1 MKNRVNTLKKN
12 IIYYLQEC
20 HLNLTSKQKKLKQF
34 LLEHATEVGYMSLKE
49 LSEKASISEVS
60 ILNFCS
66 LIGFENFIAM
76 REAFRDYNRD
86 RINALFLETSSKN
99 FSSEKQ
105 YELYQYCSEIVENHN
120 EMIQSLDYQSL
131 DQCAKAL
138 MGSRDIFILG
148 HDMSKIA
155 ADYLASRLNYLHFRS
170 QSINPGDSDTVKMLL
185 SNLNAEDTVVIFSFP
200 PYYTPAGDI
209 AYYVRH
215 CGATLVTIVGSSE
228 APVVIEDSIN
238 FLCKAQNPY
247 FFNSMSVPLH
257 LIEILVYYLA
267 ITAGRKKEDP
277 VNIVNGKGSYFTL

>member
-1 MKNRVNTLKKN
+1 MNTLKEN

-20 HLNLTSKQKKLKQF
+20 RWNLTSKQKKLKRF
-34 LLEHATEVGYMSLKE
+34 LVENATEIGYMSLRE
-49 LSEKASISEVS
+49 LSEKAAISEVS

-66 LIGFENFIAM
+66 QVGFENFIAM
-76 REAFRDYNRD
+76 REAFRDYNRN
-86 RINALFLETSSKN
+86 RINALFLETSSKK

-105 YELYQYCSEIVENHN
+105 SELYQYCSEIIENHN
-120 EMIQSLDYQSL
+120 EMIQSIDFLSL
-131 DQCAKAL
+131 DRCAKAL
-138 MGSRDIFILG
+138 MNSRDIFILG

-170 QSINPGDSDTVKMLL
+170 QSINPADSDTVKMLL
-185 SNLNAEDTVVIFSFP
+185 SNLNSEDTVVIFSFP
-200 PYYTPAGDI
+200 PYYVPAGDI

-215 CGATLVTIVGSSE
+215 CGATLITIVGSSE

-257 LIEILVYYLA
+257 LIEILVYYIA
-267 ITAGRKKEDP
+267 ITAGRKKDDP
-277 VNIVNGKGSYFTL
+277 ISIVNGKGDYFTL